1 MDSKPMKR
9 FLSLVLLPLLLTVSC
24 VGRPWH
30 RGAGDYLVVQPAPGQ
45 GLAQVAEAFG
55 GGGEG
60 LPAIEA
66 LNPSELTPKNSPLL
80 VPVTPAYELGIRADG
95 YQVVPVLTYR
105 WGKKAGAESLA
116 ARVRADLLLLDSLGC
131 TRLSPSEF
139 LGFVRMERSVPER
152 SVLLAFE
159 VHRAEGFRALLAQGE
174 PTLPPG
180 LLFLDP
186 KGVGTQGNLSWEE
199 VQSLAAAGLEPAL
212 IPAAPEGLAAPAEK
226 ESLVAYAR
234 RVQEGITSSRA
245 LLARHTTGPVRFAVY
260 PGNGGNSVMASVMV
274 SLGIQGIFRWGDK
287 GNPFFGDTLG
297 LVRMDAGARG
307 ADAPLDRYL
316 DTFRKADL
324 SW

>member
-1 MDSKPMKR
+1 MKR
-9 FLSLVLLPLLLTVSC
+9 FLSLLLVPILLTVSC

-30 RGAGDYLVVQPAPGQ
+30 RGAGDYVVVQPAPGQ

-55 GGGEG
+55 GGGEA
-60 LPAIEA
+60 LPAIVA

-105 WGKKAGAESLA
+105 WGKKAGAEPLA
-116 ARVRADLLLLDSLGC
+116 GRVRADLLLLESLGC
-131 TRLSPSEF
+131 TLLAPSDF

-159 VHRAEGFRALLAQGE
+159 VHSAEGFRALSDE
-174 PTLPPG
+174 ETPKLPPG

-186 KGVGTQGNLSWEE
+186 SEVGTQGHLSWEE
-199 VQSLAAAGLEPAL
+199 VESLAGAGLEPAL
-212 IPAAPEGLAAPAEK
+212 IPSASEGLAAPAEK
-226 ESLVAYAR
+226 ESLVAYTR
-234 RVQEGITSSRA
+234 RVKEGITSSRA
-245 LLARHTTGPVRFAVY
+245 LLARHTTGPVRFAAY

-274 SLGIQGIFRWGDK
+274 SLGIQGIFRWGAK
-287 GNPFFGDTLG
+287 GNPFFCDTLG

-307 ADAPLDRYL
+307 ADVSLDRYL
-316 DTFRKADL
+316 DTFRKADV